1 MLSRYLWSFAMCASV
16 WAGLLSCSVSIGAHQ
31 EEADIATDVA
41 TETTVDAGAEAETEA
56 PTVVDTEVEAVAE
69 AEGEAVAETEAEA
82 VAEAEGEIRGII
94 DFARDVRPILTAK
107 CLECHGPDEAK
118 NDFRVDDADTLLSYL
133 EPRDVAGSSLWTDY
147 LLTEDEDMLMP
158 PSSVEP
164 DKRLTAAELA
174 TIKLWIEE
182 GGMWDLMSEATEEQT
197 QVVPLSLAERIWK
210 FQGLLHPATTHF
222 PIALLTVSA
231 LFVFLSYFRPETCE
245 PVAFHC
251 LWIGALGAIVASAA
265 GWSYAVTEGYG
276 AGYSFDVANSAID
289 RHRWAGI
296 AVAVLGVVL
305 IPLAAYVQSSY
316 SFGLRS
322 LWLAGSLLLL
332 VAVGITGFQGGE
344 LTYGEG
350 HYEKEFIHLFPE
362 VFPQAE
368 INSEKD
374 TANEP
379 DAASQGDEDEDEDED
394 AETETESMSI

>member
-1 MLSRYLWSFAMCASV
+1 MLSRYLLSLVLCASV
-16 WAGLLSCSVSIGAHQ
+16 WTSLLCGSGCLGAPQ
-31 EEADIATDVA
+31 D
-41 TETTVDAGAEAETEA
+41 
-56 PTVVDTEVEAVAE
+56 
-69 AEGEAVAETEAEA
+69 EAEA
-82 VAEAEGEIRGII
+82 PSEIAAEVAAEIATEPQAETTAEDESATAAEIETESEDETAAIEQEQVRGII
-94 DFARDVRPILTAK
+94 DFARDVRPILSAK

-118 NDFRVDDADTLLSYL
+118 NDFRVDDADTLLSYI
-133 EPRDVAGSSLWTDY
+133 EPRDVAGSSLWSDY
-147 LLTEDEDMLMP
+147 LVTQDEDMLMP

-174 TIKLWIEE
+174 TLKLWIEE
-182 GGMWDLMSEATEEQT
+182 GGMWDLMSEATEEKT

-251 LWIGALGAIVASAA
+251 LWIGTLGAIVASAA

-276 AGYSFDVANSAID
+276 TGYSFDLANSAVD

-296 AVAVLGVVL
+296 VVAVLGVLL

-322 LWLAGSLLLL
+322 LWLLGSLLLL

-350 HYEKEFIHLFPE
+350 HYEKEFIRLFP
-362 VFPQAE
+362 
-368 INSEKD
+368 
-374 TANEP
+374 
-379 DAASQGDEDEDEDED
+379 
-394 AETETESMSI
+394 